1 MLSPAPADGCT
12 GNPPRGRGDWDGS
25 RLGEMDFVPSVS
37 PQGLRGAFTPSPEFF
52 LFQCLVYIK
61 RPFQLPWGAPSC
73 PPWTPLPP
81 STLSPY
87 GLHSHGFPAP
97 LGIWRK
103 GRPSPVPSY
112 GGQGQAG
119 TFHPTLPQH
128 LLTHI
133 LCNPPALAPSG
144 PPLPTAHAP
153 RVQPLMVAAPHRLP
167 SLTSSIG
174 TPEHIPPP
182 SLPFPVPPST
192 YTPPPRHIVFV
203 SGCECFF
210 YETCLFSSVLGVVL
224 LPPKGSVPFC
234 APPRTFSSRDTGV
247 YFTAMSVGGSG
258 AGGGTGEALRRGAP
272 PRSPALLTPSWGPP
286 DLHRPAPMAP
296 RAWAPPPMKDLG
308 PCCSHGGH
316 APSPHLAELQSIVLT
331 PPPLEPNWGLFM
343 ALSCPQP

>member
-97 LGIWRK
+97 HSIWRK

-133 LCNPPALAPSG
+133 PCNPPALAPSG

-192 YTPPPRHIVFV
+192 YTSPPPPPYCI
-203 SGCECFF
+203 
-210 YETCLFSSVLGVVL
+210 CLWL
-224 LPPKGSVPFC
+224 
-234 APPRTFSSRDTGV
+234 
-247 YFTAMSVGGSG
+247 
-258 AGGGTGEALRRGAP
+258 
-272 PRSPALLTPSWGPP
+272 
-286 DLHRPAPMAP
+286 
-296 RAWAPPPMKDLG
+296 
-308 PCCSHGGH
+308 
-316 APSPHLAELQSIVLT
+316 
-331 PPPLEPNWGLFM
+331 
-343 ALSCPQP
+343 

>member
-1 MLSPAPADGCT
+1 
-12 GNPPRGRGDWDGS
+12 
-25 RLGEMDFVPSVS
+25 MDFVPSVS

-192 YTPPPRHIVFV
+192 YTPPPAILYLSLVVNVFFTRLV
-203 SGCECFF
+203 CSAAFWGWFCCPPRG
-210 YETCLFSSVLGVVL
+210 LFL
-224 LPPKGSVPFC
+224 SVP
-234 APPRTFSSRDTGV
+234 PPGPSLVVTLVFILLQCLLGAV
-247 YFTAMSVGGSG
+247 ELGG
-258 AGGGTGEALRRGAP
+258 E
-272 PRSPALLTPSWGPP
+272 
-286 DLHRPAPMAP
+286 
-296 RAWAPPPMKDLG
+296 LG
-308 PCCSHGGH
+308 KP
-316 APSPHLAELQSIVLT
+316 
-331 PPPLEPNWGLFM
+331 
-343 ALSCPQP
+343 